1 MTPGLSVRSGL
12 VHMSVLVVDDDDV
25 DRERVVRFLT
35 RSSLDI
41 DATEA
46 TSGAQAVH
54 FVRDRMF
61 DCIVLDNHLGDSMGS
76 EILPT
81 LKRESRQACPVIMVT
96 GEGDEQLAVRALQR
110 GAADYLPKRNLSAEG
125 LIHSI
130 CQCLEQQQLR
140 DELAKVQRL
149 LEHSVRA
156 QALTIEQRERDLK
169 SILDHMPALIGYW
182 DTTTHNRFGNRAYQ
196 EWFGV
201 RPEHM
206 PGMHT
211 RDVIGEASRLLAAPY
226 IEAALRGEEQFF
238 EYSTPAQDSRPTRHC
253 QAQFIPDRGP
263 DGRIAGFYSFVIDVT
278 PLKEAQ
284 ARANE
289 LAAFNEAI
297 VQSSPVGI
305 AVYHADGRCIL
316 ANAALVETVSGSRS
330 NLLHQNFRALP
341 WWQESG
347 LLREVE
353 STLMDGRPRGCEA
366 HATGDA
372 ERETWLECGV
382 ATIDYQGERC
392 LLLIAHDVTAQRAA
406 KTELSAARDGANA
419 ASNAKGAF
427 LANMSHEI
435 RTPMN
440 AIVGLSRLALEDDMP
455 PRARD
460 FIDKVHSSALALMG
474 ILDDVLDLSKIE
486 AGLMRFESVE
496 FELDE
501 LLQRV
506 TDLFAVRI
514 EQKGLEFV
522 FEVLPDV
529 PARLVGDPLRL
540 SQVLCNL
547 VGNAVKFT
555 EQGEILVSVDLIEPI
570 ADSECRLRFSVRD
583 TGVGIAPDSQ
593 PGLFEPFTQADGSIT
608 RRFGGSGLGLA
619 ISKRLVQ
626 QMDGEI
632 VVAST
637 PGGGSE
643 FSFTVKVGIAL
654 ANGASLDRSEI
665 ADLHVLVVDDNPLC
679 RRTLANEL
687 EALEV
692 HTTAAASGAA
702 ALGQAE
708 RAQRQGHPF
717 DVILLDWKMP
727 RMDGLQTLHRLHEQA
742 ARHGRHPVTVM
753 MMVPAF
759 GRDALLAEAS
769 AIQPDHVL
777 TKPVLRTQLLDSL
790 LRMRRGLQS
799 SAPVTGPGT
808 LAVLRT
814 RAAGLSGAHVL
825 LVEDNLVNQL
835 VAAELLKVLGM
846 NVTVVS
852 DGTDAVNAVRD
863 GEAGQFDVVLMDLH
877 MPRMDGFEATR
888 RIRGLPHAS
897 EMPVIAMSAAVLP
910 ADRAQ
915 SFAAGMVDHVA
926 KPILAERLVDVLLKW
941 VRRRDGAARL

>member
-1 MTPGLSVRSGL
+1 MSSVLSPRSGSSH
-12 VHMSVLVVDDDDV
+12 VSVLVVDDDDV
-25 DRERVVRFLT
+25 DRERVVRFLR
-35 RSSLDI
+35 RSPFDI

-46 TSGAQAVH
+46 TSGAQAIH
-54 FVRDRMF
+54 FVRDMTF
-61 DCIVLDNHLGDSMGS
+61 DCIVLDNHLGDAMGS
-76 EILPT
+76 EILPM

-96 GEGDEQLAVRALQR
+96 GEGDEQLAVRALQG
-110 GAADYLPKRNLSAEG
+110 GAADYLPKRHLSPEG
-125 LIHSI
+125 LIRSI
-130 CQCLEQQQLR
+130 CQCLEQQRLR
-140 DELAKVQRL
+140 DELAEVQRL
-149 LEHSVRA
+149 LQHSVQA

-182 DTTTHNRFGNRAYQ
+182 DEALHNRFGNRSYQ

-201 RPEHM
+201 AQERM
-206 PGMHT
+206 PGMHM
-211 RDVIGEASRLLAAPY
+211 RDVIGEASRHLAAPY
-226 IEAALRGEEQFF
+226 IDAALRGEEQFF
-238 EYSTPAQDSRPTRHC
+238 EYVAPAQGGRPARHC

-278 PLKEAQ
+278 PLKESQ
-284 ARANE
+284 VRANE

-305 AVYHADGRCIL
+305 AVYHADGRCML
-316 ANAALVETVSGSRS
+316 ANAALAETVSGSRS

-341 WWQESG
+341 WWHESG
-347 LLREVE
+347 LLHEAE
-353 STLMDGRPRGCEA
+353 STLADGRPRGCEA
-366 HATGDA
+366 HAVGDS
-372 ERETWLECGV
+372 ERETWLECGL
-382 ATIDYQGERC
+382 AAIDHHGERC

-419 ASNAKGAF
+419 ASDAKGAF

-440 AIVGLSRLALEDDMP
+440 AIVGLSRLALEEDMP

-514 EQKGLEFV
+514 EQKGLELV
-522 FEVLPDV
+522 FEVQPEV
-529 PARLVGDPLRL
+529 PARLTGDPLRL

-555 EQGEILVSVDLIEPI
+555 EQGEILVSVEAIEPPGG
-570 ADSECRLRFSVRD
+570 AACRLRFAVQD

-593 PGLFEPFTQADGSIT
+593 SGLFEPFTQADSSIT

-632 VVAST
+632 AVAST
-637 PGGGSE
+637 PGSGSE
-643 FSFTVKVGIAL
+643 FSFTVKLGIAVT
-654 ANGASLDRSEI
+654 NGSPTDRSEI
-665 ADLHVLVVDDNPLC
+665 AGLHVLVVDDNPLC
-679 RRTLANEL
+679 RRALANGL

-692 HTTAAASGAA
+692 RATIATSGAA
-702 ALGQAE
+702 ALEQAE
-708 RAQRQGHPF
+708 RAQRQDRPF
-717 DVILLDWKMP
+717 DVILLDSEMP
-727 RMDGLQTLHRLHEQA
+727 RMNGLQALHRLHEQA
-742 ARHGRHPVTVM
+742 RRHGWRPVPVM

-759 GRDALLAEAS
+759 GRDASLAQAG

-799 SAPVTGPGT
+799 SAPATGAGT
-808 LAVLRT
+808 FDLLRT
-814 RAAGLSGAHVL
+814 RAAPLLGARIL

-835 VAAELLKVLGM
+835 VAAELLKILGLS
-846 NVTVVS
+846 VTVVA
-852 DGTDAVNAVRD
+852 DGIEALDVVRD
-863 GEAGQFDVVLMDLH
+863 GEAGQFDVILMDLH

-888 RIRGLPHAS
+888 RIRGLPHTS
-897 EMPVIAMSAAVLP
+897 QMPVIAMSAAVLP
-910 ADRAQ
+910 EDRAQ

-926 KPILAERLVDVLLKW
+926 KPILPERLVDVLLKW
-941 VRRRDGAARL
+941 VSRRDGSARS